1 MIEIPPGFRKRRKL
15 SRIKFS
21 EEERG
26 DGVSEEGRR
35 LLLSE
40 KDRRVRRYLDLQ
52 AARGTVDLEGIPG
65 SAHHAAAAADIDTAV
80 AGAVGGRA
88 GGGGGRGGAGRGVG
102 RVGGRAGGRQ
112 VVEDGVA

>member
-1 MIEIPPGFRKRRKL
+1 M
-15 SRIKFS
+15 
-21 EEERG
+21 
-26 DGVSEEGRR
+26 
-35 LLLSE
+35 
-40 KDRRVRRYLDLQ
+40 RRYLDLQ

-102 RVGGRAGGRQ
+102 RVGRRAGGRQ